1 VPHESQEVC
10 STSDSALTAEFRDFA
25 FTGALRRRIAANLAG
40 LEPSLLAAGDLRHAA
55 VGVVLL
61 PDEDGRACFVL
72 TRRLASMR
80 RHSGQWALPGGR
92 LEAGEMP
99 ATAALR
105 EIHEEVGL
113 DLPAADVLGRLDD
126 FVSRSGHLI
135 SPFVIWADEHAGL
148 AASPDEVQA
157 VFRVPLEDLDRP
169 DALRLEPLLHFA
181 LLDTTVHA
189 PTAAI
194 LYQFREV
201 ALHGRDVHFGHIE
214 QPRFAWS

>member
-1 VPHESQEVC
+1 
-10 STSDSALTAEFRDFA
+10 
-25 FTGALRRRIAANLAG
+25 
-40 LEPSLLAAGDLRHAA
+40 
-55 VGVVLL
+55 
-61 PDEDGRACFVL
+61 
-72 TRRLASMR
+72 M
-80 RHSGQWALPGGR
+80 PGGR
-92 LEAGEMP
+92 LETGETP

-113 DLPAADVLGRLDD
+113 DLADDAVLGRLDD

-135 SPFVIWADEHAGL
+135 SPLVVWAAEHAGL

-169 DALRLEPLLHFA
+169 DSLSFEPLLHFA
-181 LLDTTVHA
+181 LLDTTVYA

-201 ALHGRDVHFGHIE
+201 GLRGRDVHFGHIE
-214 QPRFAWS
+214 QPFFAWN

>member
-1 VPHESQEVC
+1 MPES
-10 STSDSALTAEFRDFA
+10 SSLPSSLDLA
-25 FTGALRRRIAANLAG
+25 FTDDLRLRIASNLAALDPIL
-40 LEPSLLAAGDLRHAA
+40 LELGGLRHAA

-61 PDEDGRACFVL
+61 PDSNGRACFVL
-72 TRRLASMR
+72 TKRLATLR

-92 LEAGEMP
+92 LEAGETP

-113 DLPAADVLGRLDD
+113 DLPADAVLGRLDD

-135 SPFVIWADEHAGL
+135 SALVVW
-148 AASPDEVQA
+148 AASPDEVRA
-157 VFRVPLEDLDRP
+157 VYRVPLDELDHP
-169 DALRLEPLLHFA
+169 GSLSLEPLLHFA
-181 LLDTTVHA
+181 LIDTTVYA

-201 ALHGRDVHFGHIE
+201 GLRGRNVHFGHIE
-214 QPRFAWS
+214 QPLFAWC